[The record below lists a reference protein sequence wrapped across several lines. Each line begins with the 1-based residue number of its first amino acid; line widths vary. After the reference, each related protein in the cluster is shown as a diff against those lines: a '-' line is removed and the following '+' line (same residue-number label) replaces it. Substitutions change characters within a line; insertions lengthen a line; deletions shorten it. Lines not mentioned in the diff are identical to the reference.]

1 MNPIRLL
8 ALCLC
13 LSLAGSCTNSAGSS
27 NQSTSTANESLADT
41 ANQTLPSAVTGT
53 SAGATTPAATG
64 QTNKFDHITV
74 DVAARQVRVQCQA
87 LHVTAP
93 LEFLCVRNGGPEHEA
108 LLRTAARP
116 SDIHLGLLMLGLQ
129 PGKPFF
135 YSEPA
140 KRWFAPSGPPLRLT
154 LEFEKDGRQIRGTAN
169 RFMRDV
175 QTHQPMPDLPWIF
188 VGSQIMDD
196 GTYAANLAGYVVST
210 VNFELTV
217 IDVPALRSSAN
228 DTLEWEA
235 DLDALPAEGT
245 PVTMIIEPVGQD
257 EQLSEA
263 SAPTASTVPP
273 ASAAPEKSDSPSA
286 APTPAATTAATTSNN
301 PEPIYHGLQPDQQRL
316 DALKQRWE
324 KAVRPSATTL
334 QSAAQAHYDVIMSL
348 RQEQQRLI
356 EEADRIQRLIDD
368 LDRQYQD
375 ITTPHPSTLP

>member
-13 LSLAGSCTNSAGSS
+13 LSLAGSCVNRPSSS
-27 NQSTSTANESLADT
+27 NQSTSTATESPADT
-41 ANQTLPSAVTGT
+41 ANQTMPSSVMTT
-53 SAGATTPAATG
+53 SAATG

-154 LEFEKDGRQIRGTAN
+154 LEFEKDGRQIRATAN
-169 RFMRDV
+169 RFMRDI

-210 VNFELTV
+210 VNL
-217 IDVPALRSSAN
+217 N
-228 DTLEWEA
+228 
-235 DLDALPAEGT
+235 
-245 PVTMIIEPVGQD
+245 
-257 EQLSEA
+257 
-263 SAPTASTVPP
+263 
-273 ASAAPEKSDSPSA
+273 
-286 APTPAATTAATTSNN
+286 
-301 PEPIYHGLQPDQQRL
+301 
-316 DALKQRWE
+316 
-324 KAVRPSATTL
+324 
-334 QSAAQAHYDVIMSL
+334 
-348 RQEQQRLI
+348 
-356 EEADRIQRLIDD
+356 
-368 LDRQYQD
+368 
-375 ITTPHPSTLP
+375 